1 MIKLILKSL
10 RHRWVTAL
18 ACVLSIALSTGLFLG
33 IEQVRK
39 SARESFTDAVSKADL
54 LIGARGGS
62 LPLLLYTVFHLGQP
76 INNIQYSTYE
86 ELSAHPAVS
95 WAIPYSLGDSYKGH
109 RVVGTNKNLFEHY
122 QFRGDQKIKFKDGQ
136 AFERP
141 DEVVIGSLVAKKHK
155 IKIGDPLVLTHGVA
169 SEGIF
174 NHEAT
179 PFKVVGILEATSTP
193 IDKALFVTLEGIEL
207 LHVGWE
213 GGVPP
218 SEEKALSEEEIKKL
232 KPELITSFLMG
243 LKSRMMV
250 LRFRSV
256 IDQFE
261 KEPLTAMIPALGLQE
276 LWNTIGYVENALSL
290 ISLCVLAVGLIGIF
304 IALYTS
310 LQERRREIA
319 LFRAVGAGSRH
330 VFVML
335 LGESFILV
343 FSGLV
348 LGLGL
353 NIIGLQ
359 LVNSW
364 FLDEFSL
371 FLSFNGLDQSEY
383 IFIGCTLAASIV
395 SGLIPAIKAYRQSLQ
410 DGLTVL

>member
-1 MIKLILKSL
+1 MISLIFKSL

-62 LPLLLYTVFHLGQP
+62 LPLLLYTIFHLGQP
-76 INNIQYSTYE
+76 INNIKYETFE
-86 ELSAHPAVS
+86 ELSKHSAIS

-109 RVVGTNKNLFEHY
+109 RVVGTNQSLFEHY
-122 QFRGDQKIKFKDGQ
+122 QFRGDQKIQLKEGRIFQ
-136 AFERP
+136 RP
-141 DEVVIGSLVAKKHK
+141 DEVVIGSVVAKNQKLK
-155 IKIGDPLVLTHGVA
+155 VGDPIVLTHGVS

-179 PFKVVGILEATSTP
+179 PFKVVGILKATSTP
-193 IDKALFVTLEGIEL
+193 IDKALFVQLEGIEL

-218 SEEKALSEEEIKKL
+218 SEEIKLTEEQMNNL
-232 KPELITSFLMG
+232 KPESITSFLLG

-256 IDQFE
+256 IDQYE
-261 KEPLTAMIPALGLQE
+261 KEPLTAIIPALGLQE
-276 LWNTIGYVENALSL
+276 LWNTLGYVENALSL

-319 LFRAVGAGSRH
+319 LFRAVGAGTRH
-330 VFVML
+330 IFTML

-343 FSGLV
+343 FSGLILGLLVNV
-348 LGLGL
+348 LGLYLL
-353 NIIGLQ
+353 N
-359 LVNSW
+359 NW
-364 FLDEFSL
+364 FMEEFSL
-371 FLSFNGLDQSEY
+371 FLDFKGLDQSEY
-383 IFIGCTLAASIV
+383 IFIGVTLVASLLA
-395 SGLIPAIKAYRQSLQ
+395 GLIPAIKAYRQSLQ

>member
-1 MIKLILKSL
+1 MIKLIFKSL

-76 INNIQYSTYE
+76 INNIQYSTFE
-86 ELSAHPAVS
+86 ELSKHPAVN

-109 RVVGTNKNLFEHY
+109 RVVGTNMNLFEHY
-122 QFRGDQKIKFKDGQ
+122 QFRGDQKIKFKEGK

-141 DEVVIGSLVAKKHK
+141 DEVVLGSLVAKKHK

-218 SEEKALSEEEIKKL
+218 SEEMNISEQEIQKL
-232 KPELITSFLMG
+232 KPALITSFLMG

-319 LFRAVGAGSRH
+319 LYRAVGAGAKH
-330 VFVML
+330 VFLLL
-335 LGESFILV
+335 LGEAFILV
-343 FSGLV
+343 TLGLISGLIF
-348 LGLGL
+348 
-353 NIIGLQ
+353 NFMAIY
-359 LVNSW
+359 LVNNW
-364 FLDEFSL
+364 FVDNFSMYLEFK
-371 FLSFNGLDQSEY
+371 GLDQSEY
-383 IFIGCTLAASIV
+383 IFIISTLIASIL